1 MINAWAMHYK
11 DIVGQRFARK
21 HALRHFLAQ
30 RDNTG
35 QHFQNFTQ
43 YIWFS
48 LTPWRTRSYGW

>member
-48 LTPWRTRSYGW
+48 LTPWRTRS